1 MGFAR
6 ASTMIF
12 QTESLL
18 LARSI
23 HPSRKSFEP
32 ISKIMTAVSRR
43 AFRLGSIALESLQPP
58 QLRVIHEI
66 GIPIYSRALQFSIP
80 LIALQSIA
88 AIKLNRFS
96 KEGGKCV
103 YKTKK
108 TMSSDI
114 NFK

>member
-6 ASTMIF
+6 APTMFF

-23 HPSRKSFEP
+23 HPSRESFGP

-43 AFRLGSIALESLQPP
+43 AFRLGSIASESLQPP

-66 GIPIYSRALQFSIP
+66 GIPIYSGALQFSIP

-88 AIKLNRFS
+88 AIELNRFS
-96 KEGGKCV
+96 REGGKRV

-108 TMSSDI
+108 TI
-114 NFK
+114 HFRYKF